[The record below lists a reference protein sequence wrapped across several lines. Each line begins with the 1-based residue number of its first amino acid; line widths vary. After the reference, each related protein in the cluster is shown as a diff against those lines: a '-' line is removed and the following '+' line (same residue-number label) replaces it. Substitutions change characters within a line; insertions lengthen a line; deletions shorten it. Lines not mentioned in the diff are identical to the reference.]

1 MITAAATCCSRGG
14 HRARSLTVKVTGI
27 VTVTAGCVTV
37 PASTDSDWHCMA
49 FNLKFPLT
57 VKPGPGRR
65 ARAPVP
71 LQAGAAPYAFI
82 FAEAQDFSQLNPC
95 GETLCETLRLA
106 SLSAYHDSDDMLSD
120 SLWLPVAA
128 GGRSVAGRSHS
139 SAMSALI
146 ADTLISHS
154 SAMSTLIAEHTHQ
167 PLISHERTHR

>member
-1 MITAAATCCSRGG
+1 
-14 HRARSLTVKVTGI
+14 
-27 VTVTAGCVTV
+27 
-37 PASTDSDWHCMA
+37 MA

-65 ARAPVP
+65 ARAPGP

-146 ADTLISHS
+146 A
-154 SAMSTLIAEHTHQ
+154 EHTHQ
-167 PLISHERTHR
+167 PLISHERTQVQGRCQGPEQAERCTRTVSESATGLEGGQPASESRFAAPGLSP